1 MSADNFYTIYTHPN
15 GGYAAVMEF
24 MSNLEDDDY
33 TPSLPTENSKQFN
46 TVEAAYEFAMHDS
59 PEYGVRISP
68 DVLAQASQQNIV
80 S

>member
-1 MSADNFYTIYTHPN
+1 MSADNFYTIHLHPY

-24 MSNLEDDDY
+24 MSDLEDTDY
-33 TPSLPTENSKQFN
+33 TPRQPTEDDMQFS
-46 TVEAAYEFAMHDS
+46 TVEAAYEYAMQDS